1 MRKFFFVSE
10 TLFGKLPFTFFLV
23 VAHKLLEAHVVK
35 RLDQK
40 YVTALA
46 KYVYLPLPWHNG
58 NTKFS
63 VIGKIL
69 DQRLVEGDKRA
80 LGS

>member
-1 MRKFFFVSE
+1 MCKFFLYV
-10 TLFGKLPFTFFLV
+10 KPFLANYLSTWKAVFFLV
-23 VAHKLLEAHVVK
+23 VARKLLEAHVVK

-46 KYVYLPLPWHNG
+46 KYVYLPLLWHNV

-69 DQRLVEGDKRA
+69 D
-80 LGS
+80 

>member
-1 MRKFFFVSE
+1 MRKYFWYVKPFLANYLS
-10 TLFGKLPFTFFLV
+10 TGKAVFLV

-46 KYVYLPLPWHNG
+46 KYVYLPLPWHNVD
-58 NTKFS
+58 TKFS
-63 VIGKIL
+63 VISKIL
-69 DQRLVEGDKRA
+69 D
-80 LGS
+80 

>member
-1 MRKFFFVSE
+1 MRKFFLVSE

-46 KYVYLPLPWHNG
+46 KYVYLPLP
-58 NTKFS
+58 
-63 VIGKIL
+63 
-69 DQRLVEGDKRA
+69 
-80 LGS
+80 